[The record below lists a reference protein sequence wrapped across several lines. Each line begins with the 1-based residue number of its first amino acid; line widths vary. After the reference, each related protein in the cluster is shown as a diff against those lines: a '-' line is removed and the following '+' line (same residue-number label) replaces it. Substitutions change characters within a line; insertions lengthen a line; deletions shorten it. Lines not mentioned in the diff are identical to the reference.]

1 MCELLIGLPDITVL
15 GVDDVGDGPVR
26 VHIESRALGRSCRR
40 CGSAGW
46 VKDRPVA
53 ELVDLPCFGRP
64 ARLVWHKHRWCCP
77 EATCAVGSFTGQDRR
92 IAAPRVALTDRA
104 GRWVTAQVGRCG
116 RTVSEVAAELGCDW
130 HTVNDAVIAYGT
142 ALVDDTNRV
151 GPVTALGL
159 DETLFCRTGPWAERT
174 WSTSIVDVEA
184 GQLLDVVEG
193 RSSVEPCKWLAGRD
207 QVWRDAIRW
216 ATLDLSGPYRSVFDT
231 MLPDARQVAD
241 PMLLLL
247 SSGDWDDIGSGCEQA
262 VDVASDVA
270 LEAAHRASAALA
282 LADALVDVGAG
293 RWVPSEANHDD
304 AP

>member
-1 MCELLIGLPDITVL
+1 MCELLIGLPDITVI
-15 GVDDVGDGPVR
+15 GVDDGDGPVR
-26 VHIESRALGRSCRR
+26 VHVESRAPRPACAG
-40 CGSAGW
+40 CGSPVW
-46 VKDRPVA
+46 VKDRPVV
-53 ELVDLPCFGRP
+53 ELVDLACFGRP
-64 ARLVWHKHRWCCP
+64 ARLVWHKHRWWCP
-77 EATCAVGSFTGQDRR
+77 GELCPVGSFTVEDRR

-104 GRWVTAQVGRCG
+104 GRWVTSQVGRCG
-116 RTVSEVAAELGCDW
+116 RTVSEVAGELGCDW
-130 HTVNDAVIAYGT
+130 HTVNNAVLAYGT
-142 ALVDDTNRV
+142 ALVDDPGRI

-159 DETLFCRTGPWAERT
+159 DETLFCRSGPWAERT

-193 RSSVEPCKWLAGRD
+193 RSSVEPCKWLADRSQQRD
-207 QVWRDAIRW
+207 EIRW

-270 LEAAHRASAALA
+270 LEAAHRASAGLA